1 MRQLLRVVT
10 AGLTAEIT
18 EREFTPR
25 EVLVVFISLWIHMCS
40 HRDILMYLLLVVA
53 ELQRINCLRV
63 NSRDLIA

>member
-1 MRQLLRVVT
+1 
-10 AGLTAEIT
+10 
-18 EREFTPR
+18 
-25 EVLVVFISLWIHMCS
+25 VFISLWIPMYS